1 MPEAPVKIE
10 ANMTPSAS
18 VSPVREILEERLAH
32 LLRELEQ
39 VFDEHISLRVVAEVE
54 EQVAQRSA
62 EAGERARRVLADQ
75 LNQAM
80 RRIRR
85 ASDAVQLAATL
96 IDAAGAYASG
106 VALLRI
112 SGSTARGDCIRGVPP
127 ETAAA
132 FHELEIPLDS
142 APALAEAVRSHDPVT
157 ALPEETQIS
166 PRLRSLVGEQS
177 GVRIFLCPIVAGERV
192 PACLMA
198 WGNVQ
203 ASALEVLT
211 QLAAAVWST
220 LPSAADLVTIGKAE
234 GAGRTAWDAL
244 SSEEQRVHLRA
255 QRFARV
261 QVAELRLFHPE
272 AVETGRAARDLS
284 AALGPRLD
292 IARELFRNTFFEI
305 CPSMVDYFHL
315 EVVHTLA
322 NDDPE
327 VLGKDYPGPLV

>member
-1 MPEAPVKIE
+1 
-10 ANMTPSAS
+10 MTPSAS
-18 VSPVREILEERLAH
+18 VSPVREMLEERLAH

-39 VFDEHISLRVVAEVE
+39 VFEEHISLRVGAEVE

-62 EAGERARRVLADQ
+62 EAGERARSILADQ

-85 ASDAVQLAATL
+85 ASDAAQLAATL
-96 IDAAGAYASG
+96 IDAASAFASG
-106 VALLRI
+106 IALLRI
-112 SGSTARGDCIRGVPP
+112 SRFTARGERIRGVPA
-127 ETAAA
+127 EAVAA

-142 APALAEAVRSHDPVT
+142 AAALAESVRSRDPVT

-166 PRLRSLVGEQS
+166 PQLRSMIGEPA
-177 GVRIFLCPIVAGERV
+177 GFRIFLYPMVAGERV

-220 LPSAADLVTIGKAE
+220 LPSAANLVTIGKTEAI
-234 GAGRTAWDAL
+234 GRSAWDAL
-244 SSEEQRVHLRA
+244 SSDEQRVHLRA

-272 AVETGRAARDLS
+272 AVESGRAARDLS
-284 AALGPRLD
+284 GSLGPRLET
-292 IARELFRNTFFEI
+292 ARDLFRKTFFEI
-305 CPSMVDYFHL
+305 CPSMVDYLHL
-315 EVVHTLA
+315 ELLHTLA

-327 VLGKDYPGPLV
+327 VLGKDYPGPLL